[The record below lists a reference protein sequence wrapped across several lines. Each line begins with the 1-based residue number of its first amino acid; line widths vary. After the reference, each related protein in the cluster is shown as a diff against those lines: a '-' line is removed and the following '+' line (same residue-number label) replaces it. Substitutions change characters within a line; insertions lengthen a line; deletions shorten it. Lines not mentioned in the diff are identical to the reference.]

1 MGSLRNPV
9 GPLPSSIYWRRRA
22 VAACVVALLGLLV
35 LWAVGSGGSGGQDDR
50 GQGRDGG
57 GPASSIGPGPS
68 SSGPAVTERPGGRDE
83 STGGGSGGSAG
94 TSGGPGGGAG
104 GSATA
109 GPGDD
114 GQGQGGAATG
124 AGGSGAAGVPAGT
137 GLPDCTR
144 DAVKLSV
151 RSVRNSYAPDEKP
164 EFEIVAK
171 NSSEQSCK
179 VTFGEKDAVMTITYA
194 DDDDPLWASDD
205 CAKKSRRM
213 QLAVPAEGEA
223 TRDVEW
229 DRRPSEPKCA
239 TPSAGSAKPGT
250 YLVEVKGAGLPAA
263 QVSFSLAKD

>member
-22 VAACVVALLGLLV
+22 VAACVVALLALLV
-35 LWAVGSGGSGGQDDR
+35 LWAVRSGGSGGQDDR

-114 GQGQGGAATG
+114 GRGQGGAATG
-124 AGGSGAAGVPAGT
+124 AGGSGGAGVPAA

-151 RSVRNSYAPDEKP
+151 RSVKNSYAPDEKP

-179 VTFGEKDAVMTITYA
+179 VTFGEKDAVMTITFS

-250 YLVEVKGAGLPAA
+250 YLVEVKGPGLSTA